1 MSGLDVVLLLVVVA
15 YAISGFVQGFVTNAV
30 STVGLLSGGL
40 LGIVIVPVV
49 LGGRAPSVATSVLAL
64 VVVLVCAVLGQAA
77 GSYVGG
83 SVRDAVTWRPLRSLD
98 SLGGSLLGMAA
109 VLVIAWGLGYAVSGS
124 QIPVLSK
131 AVRDSQVL
139 RAVDGAMPDRA
150 QEVLRS
156 FDDVI
161 DTNLFPR
168 YIEPFQPER
177 IKQVEP
183 PDEATL
189 ESAGVVAARDSVV
202 KIVGDA
208 VCQRSIEG
216 SGFAYGPDRVM
227 TNAHVVAGVERP
239 TVVVDENRR
248 LSADVVVFD
257 PELDVAVLAV
267 DGLGLR
273 PLAFDTG
280 GDRGDA
286 AAVLGYPENGPF
298 DARAARIR
306 DKQRLRS
313 PDIYGAG
320 EAVREAFAVRSLV
333 RSGNSGG
340 PLVSADGEVYGV
352 VFAASVSDSSTG
364 YAVTAAQVAAD
375 ARRGLAAS
383 QPVGTGGCTR

>member
-40 LGIVIVPVV
+40 LGIAVVPVV
-49 LGGRAPSVATSVLAL
+49 LGGRSPSVATSVLAL

-98 SLGGSLLGMAA
+98 SLGGSLLAMAA
-109 VLVIAWGLGYAVSGS
+109 VLVVAWGLGYAVSGS

-131 AVRDSQVL
+131 AVRDSSVL
-139 RAVDGAMPDRA
+139 RAVDGVMPDRA

-156 FDDVI
+156 FDEVI

-177 IKQVEP
+177 IEDVEP
-183 PDEATL
+183 PDAATL
-189 ESAGVVAARDSVV
+189 ESAGVVAARESVV
-202 KIVGDA
+202 KIVGEA
-208 VCQRSIEG
+208 VCERGIEG
-216 SGFAYGPDRVM
+216 SGFAYGRDRIM
-227 TNAHVVAGVERP
+227 TNAHVVAGVQSP
-239 TVVVDENRR
+239 TVVVGERR
-248 LSADVVVFD
+248 MRADVVLFD
-257 PELDVAVLAV
+257 PSLDVAVLAV
-267 DGLGLR
+267 DGLDLR
-273 PLAFDTG
+273 PLAFDRG
-280 GDRGDA
+280 GKAGDE

-306 DKQRLRS
+306 GRQELRS
-313 PDIYGAG
+313 PDIYGSG
-320 EAVREAFAVRSLV
+320 QAVREAFAIRSLV

-340 PLVSADGEVYGV
+340 PLVSADGDVFGV

-364 YAVTAAQVAAD
+364 YVVTADQVAAD
-375 ARRGLAAS
+375 ATLGLRSS
-383 QPVGTGGCTR
+383 QPVGTGGCT